1 MTSDIILLFICLGL
15 GILIGQN
22 WRVDKERA
30 LKKRLLK
37 EIDTELSNE
46 LKIAKNLNESLQEDI
61 KELKATI
68 WKLKNPPKAS

>member
-37 EIDTELSNE
+37 EIDTELSN
-46 LKIAKNLNESLQEDI
+46 LSLI
-61 KELKATI
+61 HI
-68 WKLKNPPKAS
+68 